1 MMADLKIPFMMMGVY
16 YWSIYRPR
24 LLPIWMIF
32 MFGILIDALTMMP
45 IGLTALILLV
55 TQKLILYQRRYLMG
69 QSFAIL
75 WIGFGFLYL
84 VSLAVTLGVF
94 KLMGVLEIKF
104 STLAI
109 STCVAM
115 LTFPFVIIVLHLTHK
130 VLPPPPDVT
139 KSINLQRSRI

>member
-1 MMADLKIPFMMMGVY
+1 
-16 YWSIYRPR
+16 
-24 LLPIWMIF
+24 MIF

-109 STCVAM
+109 STCVSS
-115 LTFPFVIIVLHLTHK
+115 LLNKLK
-130 VLPPPPDVT
+130 
-139 KSINLQRSRI
+139 